1 MPVTFFLLGNRPF
14 VSQPIIGLVEK
25 PRPRWMAWRAR
36 CRNEDRE
43 GQWGAS
49 EQLLMGWNF
58 LFNRD
63 AQGPILEIGINEYV
77 SKQSTEGKCVDIVT
91 PSLSGFPWS
100 VRRITRI
107 SLCIL
112 TGLHR
117 TTKHDGG
124 KKIDV
129 PNGK

>member
-1 MPVTFFLLGNRPF
+1 MEFRLVLSLIFQDTYLTAFG
-14 VSQPIIGLVEK
+14 QKGLVSYLAVPYSLSLIK
-25 PRPRWMAWRAR
+25 HTACTKA
-36 CRNEDRE
+36 
-43 GQWGAS
+43 
-49 EQLLMGWNF
+49 
-58 LFNRD
+58 
-63 AQGPILEIGINEYV
+63 
-77 SKQSTEGKCVDIVT
+77 TEGKCVDIVT
-91 PSLSGFPWS
+91 PSLSGFPRS

-107 SLCIL
+107 SLCLL